1 VNATSSTSSRG
12 EAPPTHPLR
21 DAAGRLLEYLRLS
34 ITDRCNFR
42 CVYCLPQ
49 GCPKRAGAEP
59 LSLEEFGRLVR
70 AFASLGFWKIRL
82 TGGEPLLRE
91 DVCEIVRRVAR
102 TPGVRR
108 VGLTTNGCRLAA
120 VASELRDAGLTSLN
134 VSIDS
139 LDPERFRS
147 ITGSVHLPRIIAGV
161 DAALAAGIPSV
172 KVNAVLM
179 RGMAPRELDHFLAWT
194 EQTPLVVR
202 FIELMETGDNSALFL
217 RSRLPAEVVREELL
231 RRGWT
236 RLPRD
241 PGDGPATNYGH
252 PAHAGKVGL
261 ISAYTPGFCAA
272 CNRLRVSSTGE
283 LRPCLF
289 GEHATSLRRL
299 LGRDEDLGALVRL
312 IESSVTR
319 KPQSHRLHERR
330 CGFTPNLAATGG

>member
-1 VNATSSTSSRG
+1 MSATSSTSCRG
-12 EAPPTHPLR
+12 ELRPTRPLR
-21 DAAGRLLEYLRLS
+21 DAAGRRLEYLRLS
-34 ITDRCNFR
+34 VTDRCNFR

-49 GCPKRAGAEP
+49 GCPKGAGAEP
-59 LSLEEFGRLVR
+59 LSLDELGRLVR

-91 DVCEIVRRVAR
+91 DVCEIVRRVAG

-108 VGLTTNGCRLAA
+108 VGLTTNGSRLAA
-120 VASELRDAGLTSLN
+120 VASKLRDAGLTSLN

-147 ITGSVHLPRIIAGV
+147 ITGSVRLPRIITGV
-161 DAALAAGIPSV
+161 EAALAAGIPSV

-179 RGMAPRELDHFLAWT
+179 RGMDPRELDRFLAWT
-194 EQTPLVVR
+194 EQVPLVVR
-202 FIELMETGDNSALFL
+202 FIELMETGDNSAVFL
-217 RSRLPAEVVREELL
+217 RSRRPIAEVREELL

-236 RLPRD
+236 RLRRD
-241 PGDGPATNYGH
+241 AGDGPATNYGH
-252 PAHAGKVGL
+252 PAHVGKVGL
-261 ISAYTPGFCAA
+261 ISAYTSGFCAT

-289 GEHATSLRRL
+289 GEHATPLRAL
-299 LGRDEDLGALVRL
+299 LRRDEDLGALVRCVQ
-312 IESSVTR
+312 SSVTR
-319 KPQSHRLHERR
+319 KPQSHRLNERR

>member
-1 VNATSSTSSRG
+1 VSATSSTSCG
-12 EAPPTHPLR
+12 ELPPTRPLR
-21 DAAGRLLEYLRLS
+21 DAAGRQLEYLRVS
-34 ITDRCNFR
+34 VTDRCNFR

-49 GCPKRAGAEP
+49 GCPSGVGAEP
-59 LSLEEFGRLVR
+59 LSLDELGRLVR

-91 DVCEIVRRVAR
+91 DICEIVRRVAG

-120 VASELRDAGLTSLN
+120 LASELRDAGLTSLN

-139 LDPERFRS
+139 LDAERFRR
-147 ITGSVHLPRIIAGV
+147 ITGSAHLPRIIAGV

-179 RGMAPRELDHFLAWT
+179 RGMDPRELDGFLAWT
-194 EQTPLVVR
+194 EQVPLVVR
-202 FIELMETGDNSALFL
+202 FIELMETGDNTALFL
-217 RSRLPAEVVREELL
+217 RSRLPAEEVRQELL

-241 PGDGPATNYGH
+241 AGDGPATNYGH

-261 ISAYTPGFCAA
+261 ISAYTPGFCAT

-289 GEHATSLRRL
+289 GERATPLRPL
-299 LGRDEDLGALVRL
+299 LGSDADLDALAELV
-312 IESSVTR
+312 ESSVTR
-319 KPQSHRLHERR
+319 KPQSHHLHERR